1 MNIAEAISQY
11 TQYRIDLGG
20 KFRINGYVL
29 RSFGHYVGE
38 ETDIMDIKEEQCT
51 RYLLDKGYR
60 DGTVTSYWFALHT
73 TLNCFFKWCLERGMS
88 DTIPLQTLIPNKPQ
102 TYVPYIYTT
111 DELRSIFECALHYR
125 KRFNVYYP
133 EMVQAV
139 LKTIYFLGLR
149 PGEAIR
155 MTISD
160 IHLKDGSYALIRET
174 KFHKS
179 RMVPFNSQ
187 VSAMFSELMRWR
199 RKHDV
204 RCDGDAPLFIDKRGN
219 CFNLCGLQYAF
230 RLICD
235 AAGIH
240 RTDRES
246 SHSDVRMVDLR
257 HTFATNRMIAWYREG
272 CDIQTMLPI
281 LSTYLGHDHLDSTAV
296 YISFIPELLQEAG
309 HKFERYYKNHKR

>member
-1 MNIAEAISQY
+1 MSIAEAISQY

-20 KFRINGYVL
+20 KFRISGYVL
-29 RSFGHYVGE
+29 KSFGQYVGE
-38 ETDIMDIKEEQCT
+38 ETDIRDVKEGQCT
-51 RYLLDKGYR
+51 CYLSVKGYK
-60 DGTVTSYWFALHT
+60 GEVVTSYWFTLHT
-73 TLNCFFKWCLERGMS
+73 ILNCFFKWCVERGLS

-102 TYVPYIYTT
+102 AYVPYIYTV
-111 DELRSIFECALHYR
+111 DELASIFDCALHYR

-187 VSAMFSELMRWR
+187 VASMFSELMSWR
-199 RKHDV
+199 RKNNV
-204 RCDGDAPLFIDKRGN
+204 RCDENAPLFIDKRGN
-219 CFNLCGLQYAF
+219 GFNLCSLQYAF

-235 AAGIH
+235 AACIH

-246 SHSDVRMVDLR
+246 SHSDVRMMDLR
-257 HTFATNRMIAWYREG
+257 HTFATNRMTAWYKEG
-272 CDIQTMLPI
+272 RDMQAMLPI
-281 LSTYLGHDHLDSTAV
+281 LSTYLGHDHIDSTAV
-296 YISFIPELLQEAG
+296 YISFVPELLHEAG
-309 HKFERYYKNHKR
+309 RKFEDYYKNRNI